1 MNDQSTTYEP
11 NVAELQPGM
20 KPDARTTMAADQAAE
35 STTAPTSTTSPT
47 PHRTV
52 AIIPARGGSKGIP
65 LKNLQKVAGVS
76 LLARAINAAQAS
88 PSIDRVIVSTDHD
101 GIAAEAVRAG
111 AEVAHRPAEIAG
123 DTATSESA
131 LIHTLSTLDEDFDIT
146 VFMQCTSPFIDSA
159 SIENAVRTVRDDD
172 ADVVFSAVEDH
183 SFLWRLDDDTQA
195 VAVGHEASFRPRR
208 QDRAKH
214 FNETGAFYVMRTSG
228 LIEHEHRFFGRIGI
242 EEVPPEHAREI
253 DDMSDLTLV
262 RAIASTQETAQVIDV
277 DALVTDF
284 DGVHTDDGAY
294 VDEDGNEQVRVH
306 RGDGMG
312 VSRLVKSGV
321 PMMILSKERNP
332 VVTRRAEKLG
342 VDVAQ
347 GIDNKAS
354 ILDAWITANDLDP
367 ARVAYVGNDI
377 NDLEAFDV
385 VGWPIAVAD
394 AHPRVLAAAR
404 VILDRPGGRGAVRE
418 VCDLI
423 PIPAEAAAT
432 IHGPTLTPV
441 SAAFTP
447 GAVHSTGATTQS
459 PAHAEA
465 HAAAA
470 PADASTTAAGATSLR
485 HATGHPSTFSERQPS
500 IEQQPL
506 LTNHAASPR
515 ANRKQVS

>member
-1 MNDQSTTYEP
+1 MNDLSTTLP
-11 NVAELQPGM
+11 T
-20 KPDARTTMAADQAAE
+20 RTAPE
-35 STTAPTSTTSPT
+35 TTAR
-47 PHRTV
+47 PHRAV

-65 LKNLQKVAGVS
+65 LKNLQKVAGIS

-101 GIAAEAVRAG
+101 GIAAEAIRAG

-123 DTATSESA
+123 DTASSESA
-131 LIHTLSTLDEDFDIT
+131 LIHTLSTLDEDYDTT

-159 SIENAVRTVRDDD
+159 SIENAVRTVEGGE

-183 SFLWRLDDDTQA
+183 SFLWRLDNGEQA

-214 FNETGAFYVMRTSG
+214 FNETGAFYVMRTAG
-228 LIEHEHRFFGRIGI
+228 LLENEHRFFGRIGI

-312 VSRLVKSGV
+312 LSRLVKSGMPV
-321 PMMILSKERNP
+321 MILSKERNP
-332 VVTRRAEKLG
+332 VVTRRAEKLH
-342 VDVAQ
+342 VAVTQ
-347 GIDNKAS
+347 GIDNKS
-354 ILDAWITANDLDP
+354 TVLSAWIAANGLDP

-385 VGWPIAVAD
+385 VGWPIAVSD
-394 AHPRVLAAAR
+394 AHPKVLAAAR
-404 VILDRPGGRGAVRE
+404 VVLDRPGGRGAVRE

-423 PIPAEAAAT
+423 PIPA
-432 IHGPTLTPV
+432 
-441 SAAFTP
+441 
-447 GAVHSTGATTQS
+447 GAVGSVPS
-459 PAHAEA
+459 PPLSAVLN
-465 HAAAA
+465 
-470 PADASTTAAGATSLR
+470 ASTDAA
-485 HATGHPSTFSERQPS
+485 RQPS
-500 IEQQPL
+500 AITDRQQTSIQQQQPL
-506 LTNHAASPR
+506 LTNSATGLR
-515 ANRKQVS
+515 TTRKQVS

>member
-11 NVAELQPGM
+11 NATEFQSEM
-20 KPDARTTMAADQAAE
+20 KPDARTTVAANQTAE

-101 GIAAEAVRAG
+101 GIAAEALRAG

-123 DTATSESA
+123 DAATSESA

-183 SFLWRLDDDTQA
+183 SFLWRLDDGTQA

-262 RAIASTQETAQVIDV
+262 RAIAASQTQETAQVIDV

-423 PIPAEAAAT
+423 PIPAEAAEPLPN
-432 IHGPTLTPV
+432 PTLT
-441 SAAFTP
+441 
-447 GAVHSTGATTQS
+447 
-459 PAHAEA
+459 
-465 HAAAA
+465 
-470 PADASTTAAGATSLR
+470 SLR
-485 HATGHPSTFSERQPS
+485 SPTGHPSTLAGHQSGHLTGHQSAAMSGHASAFPDQQPS
-500 IEQQPL
+500 IPRHQPQF
-506 LTNHAASPR
+506 TNRAEISR

>member
-1 MNDQSTTYEP
+1 
-11 NVAELQPGM
+11 M
-20 KPDARTTMAADQAAE
+20 KPDARTTVAANQTAE

-101 GIAAEAVRAG
+101 GIAAEALRAG

-123 DTATSESA
+123 DAATSESA

-262 RAIASTQETAQVIDV
+262 RAIAASQTQETTQVIDV

-321 PMMILSKERNP
+321 PVMILSKERNP
-332 VVTRRAEKLG
+332 VVTRRAEKLN

-423 PIPAEAAAT
+423 PIPAEAAEPLPN
-432 IHGPTLTPV
+432 PTLT
-441 SAAFTP
+441 
-447 GAVHSTGATTQS
+447 
-459 PAHAEA
+459 
-465 HAAAA
+465 
-470 PADASTTAAGATSLR
+470 SLR
-485 HATGHPSTFSERQPS
+485 SPTGHPSTLAGHQSGHLAGHQSAAMSGHASAFPDQQPS
-500 IEQQPL
+500 VPRHQPQF
-506 LTNHAASPR
+506 TNRAEISR

>member
-1 MNDQSTTYEP
+1 VNDQSTTYEP
-11 NVAELQPGM
+11 DATEFQSEM
-20 KPDARTTMAADQAAE
+20 KPDARTTVAANQAAE

-65 LKNLQKVAGVS
+65 LKNLQKVAGIS

-101 GIAAEAVRAG
+101 GIAAEALRAG

-312 VSRLVKSGV
+312 ISRLVKSGV
-321 PMMILSKERNP
+321 PVMILSKERNP
-332 VVTRRAEKLG
+332 VVTRRAEKLR

-423 PIPAEAAAT
+423 PIPAEAAEPLPN
-432 IHGPTLTPV
+432 PTLT
-441 SAAFTP
+441 
-447 GAVHSTGATTQS
+447 
-459 PAHAEA
+459 
-465 HAAAA
+465 
-470 PADASTTAAGATSLR
+470 SLR
-485 HATGHPSTFSERQPS
+485 SPTGHPSTLVGHQSGHLASQQSAAMSGHASAFPDQQPS
-500 IEQQPL
+500 VPRHQPQF
-506 LTNHAASPR
+506 TNRAEISR

>member
-1 MNDQSTTYEP
+1 MNDLSTTPEHTAP
-11 NVAELQPGM
+11 EHT
-20 KPDARTTMAADQAAE
+20 PDAP
-35 STTAPTSTTSPT
+35 TTAPDQQAAHTPTTSPA

-76 LLARAINAAQAS
+76 LLARAINAAKSS
-88 PSIDRVIVSTDHD
+88 PSIDRVIVSTDHE
-101 GIAAEAVRAG
+101 GIAAEALRTG
-111 AEVAHRPAEIAG
+111 AEVSHRPAEIAG

-131 LIHTLSTLDEDFDIT
+131 LIHTLSTLDEDYDIT

-159 SIENAVRTVRDDD
+159 SVENAVRAVEDDE

-183 SFLWRLDDDTQA
+183 SFLWRIDEDRA
-195 VAVGHEASFRPRR
+195 VAVGHEAAYRPRR

-214 FNETGAFYVMRTSG
+214 YNETGAFYVMRTAG
-228 LIEHEHRFFGRIGI
+228 LLKHEHRFFGRIGI

-253 DDMSDLTLV
+253 DDMSDLSLV

-312 VSRLVKSGV
+312 ISRLVRAEV
-321 PMMILSKERNP
+321 PVMILSKERNP
-332 VVTRRAEKLG
+332 VVTRRAEKLN

-347 GIDNKAS
+347 GIDSKAH
-354 ILDAWITANDLDP
+354 ILSAWIESNGLDP

-394 AHPRVLAAAR
+394 AHPKVLAAAR
-404 VILDRPGGRGAVRE
+404 VVLDRPGGRGAVRE

-423 PIPAEAAAT
+423 PIPAEATGPLHA
-432 IHGPTLTPV
+432 PTLTPV
-441 SAAFTP
+441 SAAEATP
-447 GAVHSTGATTQS
+447 
-459 PAHAEA
+459 P
-465 HAAAA
+465 
-470 PADASTTAAGATSLR
+470 R
-485 HATGHPSTFSERQPS
+485 HATGHPSTFPDRQPS
-500 IEQQPL
+500 IQQQQPL
-506 LTNHAASPR
+506 LTDHAAKPR

>member
-1 MNDQSTTYEP
+1 MTP
-11 NVAELQPGM
+11 PAP
-20 KPDARTTMAADQAAE
+20 AATGPA
-35 STTAPTSTTSPT
+35 APTATEAAGR
-47 PHRTV
+47 PHRAV

-65 LKNLQKVAGVS
+65 LKNLQKVAGIS
-76 LLARAINAAQAS
+76 LLARAINAAKAT
-88 PSIDRVIVSTDHD
+88 PSIDRVVVSTDHA
-101 GIAAEAVRAG
+101 GIAAEAIRAG
-111 AEVAHRPAEIAG
+111 AEVADRPAEIAG

-131 LIHTLSTLDEDFDIT
+131 LIHTLGSLGEDFDTT

-159 SIENAVRTVRDDD
+159 SIDNAVRTVRSGE

-183 SFLWRLDDDTQA
+183 SFLWRLDDGEQA

-214 FNETGAFYVMRTSG
+214 FNETGAFYVMRTDG
-228 LIEHEHRFFGRIGI
+228 LLEHEHRFFGRIGI

-312 VSRLVKSGV
+312 VSRLVKARV
-321 PMMILSKERNP
+321 PVMILSKERNP
-332 VVTRRAEKLG
+332 VVTRRAEKLH
-342 VDVAQ
+342 VDVTQ
-347 GIDNKAS
+347 GIDNKS
-354 ILDAWITANDLDP
+354 MILSSWIEENGLDP

-394 AHPRVLAAAR
+394 AHPKVLAAAR
-404 VILDRPGGRGAVRE
+404 VVLDRPGGRGAVRE

-423 PIPAEAAAT
+423 PVPDEASGFASGPALASVSVPSRDSAEAPSD
-432 IHGPTLTPV
+432 I
-441 SAAFTP
+441 S
-447 GAVHSTGATTQS
+447 Q
-459 PAHAEA
+459 
-465 HAAAA
+465 
-470 PADASTTAAGATSLR
+470 TSI
-485 HATGHPSTFSERQPS
+485 QQ
-500 IEQQPL
+500 QQPL
-506 LTNHAASPR
+506 LTNHAESSR
-515 ANRKQVS
+515 TNRKQVS

>member
-1 MNDQSTTYEP
+1 
-11 NVAELQPGM
+11 
-20 KPDARTTMAADQAAE
+20 MA
-35 STTAPTSTTSPT
+35 TAPADDESAARQ
-47 PHRTV
+47 HRAV

-76 LLARAINAAQAS
+76 LLARAINAAKS
-88 PSIDRVIVSTDHD
+88 TPSIDRVIVSTDHD
-101 GIAAEAVRAG
+101 GIAAEAIRAG
-111 AEVAHRPAEIAG
+111 AEVSHRPADIAG
-123 DTATSESA
+123 DSATSESA
-131 LIHTLSTLDEDFDIT
+131 LIYTLANLGEEFDTT

-159 SIENAVRTVRDDD
+159 SIDNAVAAVRDGE

-183 SFLWRLDDDTQA
+183 SFLWRLDDGESA

-214 FNETGAFYVMRTSG
+214 YNETGAFYVMRTDG
-228 LIEHEHRFFGRIGI
+228 LIEHEHRFFGRVTI

-253 DDMSDLTLV
+253 DDMSDLSLV

-312 VSRLVKSGV
+312 VSRLVKSGLPV
-321 PMMILSKERNP
+321 MILSKERNP
-332 VVTRRAEKLG
+332 VVTRRAEKLH
-342 VDVAQ
+342 VDVTQ
-347 GIDNKAS
+347 GVDNKAQVLAS
-354 ILDAWITANDLDP
+354 WIEGQGLDA

-394 AHPRVLAAAR
+394 AQPKVLAAAR
-404 VILDRPGGRGAVRE
+404 VVLDRPGGKGAVRE

-423 PIPAEAAAT
+423 PVPDQAT
-432 IHGPTLTPV
+432 QQLPTRGLTSV
-441 SAAFTP
+441 LS
-447 GAVHSTGATTQS
+447 
-459 PAHAEA
+459 
-465 HAAAA
+465 
-470 PADASTTAAGATSLR
+470 
-485 HATGHPSTFSERQPS
+485 SERFDSHDADTHQTSNHRPS
-500 IEQQPL
+500 IPQQQPL
-506 LTNHAASPR
+506 LTNHAEGLR
-515 ANRKQVS
+515 TNRKQVS

>member
-1 MNDQSTTYEP
+1 
-11 NVAELQPGM
+11 
-20 KPDARTTMAADQAAE
+20 MA
-35 STTAPTSTTSPT
+35 TAPADDESAARQ
-47 PHRTV
+47 HRAV

-76 LLARAINAAQAS
+76 LLARAINAAKS
-88 PSIDRVIVSTDHD
+88 TPSIDRVVVSTDHD
-101 GIAAEAVRAG
+101 GIAAEAIRAG
-111 AEVAHRPAEIAG
+111 AEVSHRPADIAG
-123 DTATSESA
+123 DSATSESA
-131 LIHTLSTLDEDFDIT
+131 LIYTLANLGEEFDTT

-159 SIENAVRTVRDDD
+159 SIDNAVAAVRDGE

-183 SFLWRLDDDTQA
+183 SFLWRLDDGESA

-214 FNETGAFYVMRTSG
+214 YNETGAFYVMRTDG
-228 LIEHEHRFFGRIGI
+228 LLENEHRFFGRVTI

-253 DDMSDLTLV
+253 DDMSDLSLV

-312 VSRLVKSGV
+312 VSRLVKSGLPV
-321 PMMILSKERNP
+321 MILSKERNP
-332 VVTRRAEKLG
+332 VVTRRAEKLH
-342 VDVAQ
+342 VDVTQ
-347 GIDNKAS
+347 GIDNKAQVLTS
-354 ILDAWITANDLDP
+354 WIEEQGLDA

-394 AHPRVLAAAR
+394 AHPKVLAAAR
-404 VILDRPGGRGAVRE
+404 VVLDRPGGKGAVRE

-423 PIPAEAAAT
+423 PVPNSATEQLPAR
-432 IHGPTLTPV
+432 TLTSV
-441 SAAFTP
+441 LSSDSHHTN
-447 GAVHSTGATTQS
+447 
-459 PAHAEA
+459 AH
-465 HAAAA
+465 
-470 PADASTTAAGATSLR
+470 R
-485 HATGHPSTFSERQPS
+485 PS
-500 IEQQPL
+500 IQQQQPL
-506 LTNHAASPR
+506 LTNHAEGLR
-515 ANRKQVS
+515 TNRKQVS

>member
-1 MNDQSTTYEP
+1 VNDQSTTYAP
-11 NVAELQPGM
+11 NAAELT
-20 KPDARTTMAADQAAE
+20 PDARTTTAATAAAE
-35 STTAPTSTTSPT
+35 STAPTSAPAGTTSARTTAPTSA
-47 PHRTV
+47 PHRAV

-76 LLARAINAAQAS
+76 LLARAVNAAKAT

-101 GIAAEAVRAG
+101 GIAAEAIRAG

-131 LIHTLSTLDEDFDIT
+131 LIHTLSTLDEDFAIT
-146 VFMQCTSPFIDSA
+146 VFLQCTSPFIDSA
-159 SIENAVRTVRDDD
+159 SIENAVRTV
-172 ADVVFSAVEDH
+172 AAGESDVVFSAVEDH
-183 SFLWRLDDDTQA
+183 SFLWRLDDDDAQQA

-294 VDEDGNEQVRVH
+294 VDEDGNEQVRIH

-312 VSRLVKSGV
+312 ISRLVKSGI

-332 VVTRRAEKLG
+332 VVTRRAEKLS

-347 GIDNKAS
+347 GIDAKAP
-354 ILDAWITANDLDP
+354 ILEAWITANDLDP

-394 AHPRVLAAAR
+394 AHPKVIAAAR
-404 VILDRPGGRGAVRE
+404 VVLDRPGGRGAVRE
-418 VCDLI
+418 ACDLI

-432 IHGPTLTPV
+432 TQPPLRTEATPAEAAAATPTLT
-441 SAAFTP
+441 
-447 GAVHSTGATTQS
+447 
-459 PAHAEA
+459 
-465 HAAAA
+465 
-470 PADASTTAAGATSLR
+470 SLR
-485 HATGHPSTFSERQPS
+485 ATTGHPSTLADHHPS
-500 IEQQPL
+500 TLTDRHPSTQRHQPL
-506 LTNHAASPR
+506 LTTSAADLR
-515 ANRKQVS
+515 TNRKQVS

>member
-1 MNDQSTTYEP
+1 M
-11 NVAELQPGM
+11 
-20 KPDARTTMAADQAAE
+20 
-35 STTAPTSTTSPT
+35 
-47 PHRTV
+47 

-76 LLARAINAAQAS
+76 LLARAINAAKS
-88 PSIDRVIVSTDHD
+88 TPSIDRVVVSTDHE
-101 GIAAEAVRAG
+101 GIAAEAIRAG
-111 AEVAHRPAEIAG
+111 AEVSHRPADIAG

-131 LIHTLSTLDEDFDIT
+131 LIYTLASLGEEFDTT

-159 SIENAVRTVRDDD
+159 SIDNAVAAVRDGES
-172 ADVVFSAVEDH
+172 DVVFSAVEDH
-183 SFLWRLDDDTQA
+183 SFLWRLEDGDAA

-214 FNETGAFYVMRTSG
+214 YNETGAFYVMRTDG
-228 LIEHEHRFFGRIGI
+228 LIEHGHRFFGRVTI

-253 DDMSDLTLV
+253 DDMSDLSLV

-294 VDEDGNEQVRVH
+294 VDENGNEQVRVH

-321 PMMILSKERNP
+321 PVMILSKERNP
-332 VVTRRAEKLG
+332 VVTRRAEKLHVDVTQG
-342 VDVAQ
+342 VD
-347 GIDNKAS
+347 NKSQVLAS
-354 ILDAWITANDLDP
+354 WIEEHGLDA

-394 AHPRVLAAAR
+394 AHPKVLAAAR
-404 VILDRPGGRGAVRE
+404 VVLDRPGGKGAVSE

-423 PIPAEAAAT
+423 PVPDEAAQQL
-432 IHGPTLTPV
+432 PTRGLTSV
-441 SAAFTP
+441 P
-447 GAVHSTGATTQS
+447 GSEQFGFDSHN
-459 PAHAEA
+459 
-465 HAAAA
+465 
-470 PADASTTAAGATSLR
+470 ADAHQTSTHR
-485 HATGHPSTFSERQPS
+485 PSNPQ
-500 IEQQPL
+500 QQPL
-506 LTNHAASPR
+506 LTNHAENMR
-515 ANRKQVS
+515 TNRKQVS

>member
-11 NVAELQPGM
+11 NATEFQSEM
-20 KPDARTTMAADQAAE
+20 KPDARTTVAANQTAE

-101 GIAAEAVRAG
+101 GIAAEALRAG

-123 DTATSESA
+123 DAATSESA

-262 RAIASTQETAQVIDV
+262 RAIAASQTQETTQVIDV

-321 PMMILSKERNP
+321 PVMILSKERNP
-332 VVTRRAEKLG
+332 VVTRRAEKLN

-423 PIPAEAAAT
+423 PIPAEAAEPLPN
-432 IHGPTLTPV
+432 PTLT
-441 SAAFTP
+441 
-447 GAVHSTGATTQS
+447 
-459 PAHAEA
+459 
-465 HAAAA
+465 
-470 PADASTTAAGATSLR
+470 SLR
-485 HATGHPSTFSERQPS
+485 SPTGHPSTLAGHQSGHLAGHQSAAMSGHASAFPDQQPS
-500 IEQQPL
+500 VPRHQPQF
-506 LTNHAASPR
+506 TNRAEISR

>member
-1 MNDQSTTYEP
+1 MNDLSTTPESAAP
-11 NVAELQPGM
+11 EHT
-20 KPDARTTMAADQAAE
+20 PDAP
-35 STTAPTSTTSPT
+35 TTAPDQPAAPSPT
-47 PHRTV
+47 APGATAPAGTATQRSAAAPGDAHTPTGPAPHRTV

-65 LKNLQKVAGVS
+65 LKNLQKVAGIS
-76 LLARAINAAQAS
+76 LLARAINAAKSS
-88 PSIDRVIVSTDHD
+88 PSIDRVIVSTDHE
-101 GIAAEAVRAG
+101 GIAAEALRTG
-111 AEVAHRPAEIAG
+111 AEVSHRPAEIAG

-131 LIHTLSTLDEDFDIT
+131 LIHTLSTLDEDYDIT

-159 SIENAVRTVRDDD
+159 SVENAVRAVADDE

-183 SFLWRLDDDTQA
+183 SFLWRIDDTQA

-214 FNETGAFYVMRTSG
+214 FNETGAFYVMRTVG
-228 LIEHEHRFFGRIGI
+228 LLEHEHRFFGRIGI

-253 DDMSDLTLV
+253 DDMSDLSLV

-312 VSRLVKSGV
+312 ISRLVRSGV
-321 PMMILSKERNP
+321 PVMILSKERNP

-347 GIDNKAS
+347 GIDSKAH
-354 ILDAWITANDLDP
+354 ILGAWIETNDLDP

-394 AHPRVLAAAR
+394 AHPKVLAAAR
-404 VILDRPGGRGAVRE
+404 VVLDRPGGRGAVRE

-423 PIPAEAAAT
+423 PIPAEAAGPLHA
-432 IHGPTLTPV
+432 PTLTSV
-441 SAAFTP
+441 SAT
-447 GAVHSTGATTQS
+447 
-459 PAHAEA
+459 EA
-465 HAAAA
+465 
-470 PADASTTAAGATSLR
+470 SSLR
-485 HATGHPSTFSERQPS
+485 YATGHPSTFPDRQPS
-500 IEQQPL
+500 IQQQQPL
-506 LTNHAASPR
+506 LTNHAASAR